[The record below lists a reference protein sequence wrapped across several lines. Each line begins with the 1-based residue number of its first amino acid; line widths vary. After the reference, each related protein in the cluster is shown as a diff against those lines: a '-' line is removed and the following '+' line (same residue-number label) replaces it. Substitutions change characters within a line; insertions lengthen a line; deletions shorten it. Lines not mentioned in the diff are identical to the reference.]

1 MNMQSQIIVI
11 GGPTASGKTAVAIE
25 IAKQFNTEIL
35 SADSRQFYK
44 ELSVGTAVPSASELA
59 KVKHH
64 FIQSHSISEH
74 INSGKFADLATPVL
88 TDILKKNKVAIIVG
102 GSGLFIKSLLEGLDE
117 FPEIDEHTKANLKN
131 EYATNGIEALKNELR
146 EKDFNYYSVVDLNNH
161 QRILRALEVIRV
173 SNNPYSSFLNQ
184 RKIKD
189 FPTIKYLVIDIPR
202 KELYERIN
210 ARVDN
215 MLANNLIEEV
225 KSVYEFKDKS
235 VLQTIGYKEIFEF
248 LDGKIDLDESI
259 NQIKQHTR
267 NYAKRQVTW
276 FKNQGSYRFIAPN
289 ITEILSVLDI

>member
-1 MNMQSQIIVI
+1 MQSQIIVI

-25 IAKQFNTEIL
+25 IAKYFNTEIL

-44 ELSVGTAVPSASELA
+44 ELSVGTAIPSVSELA
-59 KVKHH
+59 QVKHH
-64 FIQSHSISEH
+64 FIQSHSINEH

-88 TDILKKNKVAIIVG
+88 TDMLKKNNVAIVVG

-117 FPEIDEHTKANLKN
+117 FPEVDENTKANLKD
-131 EYATNGIEALKNELR
+131 EYAINGIEELKKELR
-146 EKDFNYYSVVDLNNH
+146 EKDFSYYTAADLNNH

-173 SNNPYSSFLNQ
+173 SNKPYSSFLNQ
-184 RKIKD
+184 RKTKD
-189 FPTIKYLVIDIPR
+189 FPPIKYLALDIPR
-202 KELYERIN
+202 KVLYEKIN
-210 ARVDN
+210 VRVDN
-215 MLANNLIEEV
+215 MIANNLIEEV
-225 KSVYEFKDKS
+225 KSVNKFKNKS

-248 LDGKIDLDESI
+248 LDGKIDQDEAI

-289 ITEILSVLDI
+289 ITEILSILDI

>member
-1 MNMQSQIIVI
+1 
-11 GGPTASGKTAVAIE
+11 
-25 IAKQFNTEIL
+25 
-35 SADSRQFYK
+35 
-44 ELSVGTAVPSASELA
+44 
-59 KVKHH
+59 
-64 FIQSHSISEH
+64 
-74 INSGKFADLATPVL
+74 
-88 TDILKKNKVAIIVG
+88 
-102 GSGLFIKSLLEGLDE
+102 
-117 FPEIDEHTKANLKN
+117 
-131 EYATNGIEALKNELR
+131 
-146 EKDFNYYSVVDLNNH
+146 
-161 QRILRALEVIRV
+161 
-173 SNNPYSSFLNQ
+173 LNQ

-189 FPTIKYLVIDIPR
+189 FPPIKYLVIDIPR

-215 MLANNLIEEV
+215 MIANNLIEEV

>member
-1 MNMQSQIIVI
+1 MQSQIIVI
-11 GGPTASGKTAVAIE
+11 GGPTASGKTAAAIE
-25 IAKQFNTEIL
+25 LAKYFNTEII

-44 ELSVGTAVPSASELA
+44 ELSVGTAVPSSSELTQ
-59 KVKHH
+59 VKHH

-88 TDILKKNKVAIIVG
+88 TDILKKNNVAIVVG

-117 FPEIDEHTKANLKN
+117 FPEVDESTKADLKS
-131 EYATNGIEALKNELR
+131 EYATNGIESLKNELR
-146 EKDFNYYSVVDLNNH
+146 EKDFTYFNNADLNNH

-173 SNNPYSSFLNQ
+173 SNKPYSSFLNQ

-189 FPTIKYLVIDIPR
+189 FPPIKYLVFDIPR

-215 MLANNLIEEV
+215 MIANDLISEV
-225 KSVYEFKDKS
+225 KSVYKFKDNS

-248 LDGKIDLDESI
+248 LDGKIDLDEAI

-267 NYAKRQVTW
+267 NYAKRQFTW
-276 FKNQGSYRFIAPN
+276 FKNQGSYRFIPS
-289 ITEILSVLDI
+289 TTSETLSFLDI